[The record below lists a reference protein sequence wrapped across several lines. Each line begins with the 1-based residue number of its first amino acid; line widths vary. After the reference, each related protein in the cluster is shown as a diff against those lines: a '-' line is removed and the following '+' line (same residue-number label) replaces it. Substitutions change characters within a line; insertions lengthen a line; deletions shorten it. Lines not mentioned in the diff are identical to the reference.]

1 MTIFTKSLTLVLEG
15 NFCVANITEQV
26 RSVVQGSGIQAGIAL
41 VFYPHTTGAVTLVEH
56 EAGIIVDLEDVLEKV
71 APTGHDYKHHM
82 RGYDTNGA
90 AHVRTA
96 LLTTSVT
103 VPIIDSDL
111 LLGTYQEILAIN
123 MDPDAPTRTVVV
135 QVMGE

>member
-1 MTIFTKSLTLVLEG
+1 MTVFTKSLTLILDG
-15 NFCVANITEQV
+15 DFCVANITEQV
-26 RSVVQGSGIQAGIAL
+26 RSAVQESGIQAGIAL

-56 EAGIIVDLEDVLEKV
+56 EAGIIVDLEDVLERI
-71 APTGHDYKHHM
+71 APAGHDYKHHI

-103 VPIIDSDL
+103 IPVIDSDL

-123 MDPDAPTRTVVV
+123 MDAEAPTRTVVV